1 MKHPK
6 RKKFS
11 RSAPRTRR
19 LAHHVR
25 RGLSWLWVSEL
36 AWPAM
41 IAAVAFGIFIALPP
55 SRLDAIPTGPAG
67 KLGDALDSVAI
78 ALNLQQPT
86 EQAAPSSEATP
97 TTGNSKT
104 SKKSNNTSGQGS
116 SAGTSTASSVQFVTL
131 PPGSPLPSDAEC
143 AARVRSM
150 PEVRPANTTYNN
162 TKGTGGNTEFSRVT
176 GNYTGSTDEI
186 LQWASCKWGIDEDIA
201 RAQAVKES
209 WWFHRTGGDY
219 ATDPALCWPP
229 NNQLVN
235 GQCPESVG
243 ILQVRY
249 QYHNSGLAAG
259 TYSPYYSTAYNADYT
274 YAVWRD
280 CYEGNMTWLNSVEK
294 GATYAAGD
302 VWGCVGEWFSGRW
315 YTPTTLPYINAVKDY
330 KSKRM
335 WEHPDFL
342 AAQ

>member
-1 MKHPK
+1 MKHTK
-6 RKKFS
+6 RKNSVK
-11 RSAPRTRR
+11 R
-19 LAHHVR
+19 LPKGKGVRHHVR
-25 RGLSWLWVSEL
+25 RGLNWLWVSEF
-36 AWPAM
+36 AWPVI
-41 IAAVAFGIFIALPP
+41 IAAVGVGMFIALPP

-67 KLGDALDSVAI
+67 KLSEAFDSVAI
-78 ALNLQQPT
+78 ALNLQQPSDDA
-86 EQAAPSSEATP
+86 QADPEAAQPGSAPAKS
-97 TTGNSKT
+97 
-104 SKKSNNTSGQGS
+104 SKKSQTANSQSGES
-116 SAGTSTASSVQFVTL
+116 VTTASSVQFVTL

-143 AARVRSM
+143 SARVRSM
-150 PEVRPANTTYNN
+150 PEVRPANTTYNA
-162 TKGTGGNTEFSRVT
+162 TKGTGGNTEFPRVT

-235 GQCPESVG
+235 GKCPESVG

-294 GATYAAGD
+294 GATYASGD

-315 YTPTTLPYINAVKDY
+315 YTPATLPYINAVKDY
-330 KSKRM
+330 KNQRM

-342 AAQ
+342 SAT